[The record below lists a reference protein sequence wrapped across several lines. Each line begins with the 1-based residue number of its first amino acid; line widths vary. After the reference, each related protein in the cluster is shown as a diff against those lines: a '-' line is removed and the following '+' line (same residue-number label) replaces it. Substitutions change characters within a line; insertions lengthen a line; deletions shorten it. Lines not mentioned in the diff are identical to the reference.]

1 MATSRVE
8 SNPAPASSSQVQ
20 AGGSLW
26 TLRKNGR
33 SIECA
38 LRFGAGRVEVQV
50 RRDGELCAGSAFD
63 EFEQAIAHGNA
74 LLLDLYATGWESA
87 R

>member
-1 MATSRVE
+1 MATSRIE
-8 SNPAPASSSQVQ
+8 SNPGQAPSPQVR

-26 TLRKNGR
+26 TLQKNGR

-38 LRFGAGRVEVQV
+38 LYCGAGRIEVQI

-63 EFEQAIAHGNA
+63 EFEQALAHGQA
-74 LLLDLYATGWESA
+74 LLLDLHATGWQSA
-87 R
+87 H

>member
-1 MATSRVE
+1 ME
-8 SNPAPASSSQVQ
+8 SNPAPASSPEVQ

-38 LRFGAGRVEVQV
+38 VHCGAGRVEVQI

-63 EFEQAIAHGNA
+63 EFEKAVAHGNA
-74 LLLDLYATGWESA
+74 LLLDLHATGWQSA
-87 R
+87 G

>member
-1 MATSRVE
+1 MSTSRMG
-8 SNPAPASSSQVQ
+8 SNPALAPSAQVQ

-26 TLRKNGR
+26 RLQKNGR

-38 LRFGAGRVEVQV
+38 VHCGAGRVEVQI

-63 EFEQAIAHGNA
+63 EFEQAVAHGNA
-74 LLLDLYATGWESA
+74 LMLDLHATGWQSA
-87 R
+87 G